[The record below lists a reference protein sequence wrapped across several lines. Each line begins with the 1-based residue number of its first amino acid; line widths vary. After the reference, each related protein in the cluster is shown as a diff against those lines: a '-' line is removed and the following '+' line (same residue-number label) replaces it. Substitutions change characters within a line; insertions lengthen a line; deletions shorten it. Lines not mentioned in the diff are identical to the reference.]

1 MGRCH
6 GGPFISPPSSLVTA
20 HGDMGSSLEGQ
31 VTVRNRQMNH
41 QQKNKKSDNA
51 TKRTDK
57 QTDKRTDT
65 KTKRTDSRTDKRTD
79 PMTKRTDKRTDT
91 IELRKLGTPSEDELL
106 ASSQETVDDKA
117 VGHSTPS
124 TINQPITS
132 ADAKGQKRQYPK
144 KGPSRYKLYQRSLAI
159 LGRISK
165 NEAEG
170 KTHPKDAADKA
181 RCQKVVDEYLAFQ
194 ATQKAEAVKRNRS
207 QDEGCKTA
215 KKLKTSHTALTPKP
229 AKRAFNEVAR
239 DHLQTALVDELTNRG
254 KPALERWSEIEAR
267 LSRIVVDHVMASPQ
281 GQVPGY
287 DSMEVVRGYR
297 VIKCDDQFSVDFLQ
311 NAISKI
317 QSDWEGLRLKLIPA
331 SEIPRR
337 PRARIWIPNMEFEAK
352 QLIPYLQ
359 AHNRTVPMDD
369 WSIIKA
375 EAPQK
380 NSVSFLLQI
389 SEESI
394 EPLGKVD
401 NKLRFGVRKA
411 HLKLFRS
418 ANPEDEQD
426 EVDDA
431 NELLMGMQLE
441 EAGSTQNDGANE
453 QHTGMQL
460 DAPKNDQ

>member
-1 MGRCH
+1 
-6 GGPFISPPSSLVTA
+6 
-20 HGDMGSSLEGQ
+20 
-31 VTVRNRQMNH
+31 MNKD
-41 QQKNKKSDNA
+41 QKQTKTSGNA
-51 TKRTDK
+51 TKK
-57 QTDKRTDT
+57 TDKRTDT
-65 KTKRTDSRTDKRTD
+65 NPKRTDIRTHPLTQQMDKWT
-79 PMTKRTDKRTDT
+79 TRTDT
-91 IELRKLGTPSEDELL
+91 SELRKLGTSSEDELL
-106 ASSQETVDDKA
+106 ASSQETVDGKA

-124 TINQPITS
+124 TLNQPSTS
-132 ADAKGQKRQYPK
+132 ANAKGQKRQNAK
-144 KGPSRYKLYQRSLAI
+144 KGPSRYKLYQRSLTI
-159 LGRISK
+159 LGRIRK

-170 KTHPKDAADKA
+170 KAHPKDAVDKA

-207 QDEGCKTA
+207 QDESDKPT
-215 KKLKTSHTALTPKP
+215 KKPKVSVHTASIPKP
-229 AKRAFNEVAR
+229 TKRSFNEVAR
-239 DHLQTALVDELTNRG
+239 DHLQIALVDELTNRG
-254 KPALERWSEIEAR
+254 KPASDKWSEIEAR
-267 LSRIVVDHVMASPQ
+267 LSRIVVDHVMANPEN
-281 GQVPGY
+281 QVPGF

-297 VIKCDDQFSVDFLQ
+297 VIKCDDQLSLNFLQ
-311 NAISKI
+311 TVVGKI

-401 NKLRFGVRKA
+401 NKLRFGVRKTQ
-411 HLKLFRS
+411 LKIFRS

-426 EVDDA
+426 EVDGA
-431 NELLMGMQLE
+431 NELLTCMQLDD
-441 EAGSTQNDGANE
+441 AASTKNDGANE
-453 QHTGMQL
+453 QHPEVQL
-460 DAPKNDQ
+460 DDAVKL

>member
-1 MGRCH
+1 
-6 GGPFISPPSSLVTA
+6 
-20 HGDMGSSLEGQ
+20 
-31 VTVRNRQMNH
+31 
-41 QQKNKKSDNA
+41 
-51 TKRTDK
+51 
-57 QTDKRTDT
+57 
-65 KTKRTDSRTDKRTD
+65 
-79 PMTKRTDKRTDT
+79 
-91 IELRKLGTPSEDELL
+91 
-106 ASSQETVDDKA
+106 
-117 VGHSTPS
+117 
-124 TINQPITS
+124 
-132 ADAKGQKRQYPK
+132 
-144 KGPSRYKLYQRSLAI
+144 
-159 LGRISK
+159 
-165 NEAEG
+165 
-170 KTHPKDAADKA
+170 
-181 RCQKVVDEYLAFQ
+181 
-194 ATQKAEAVKRNRS
+194 
-207 QDEGCKTA
+207 
-215 KKLKTSHTALTPKP
+215 
-229 AKRAFNEVAR
+229 
-239 DHLQTALVDELTNRG
+239 
-254 KPALERWSEIEAR
+254 
-267 LSRIVVDHVMASPQ
+267 
-281 GQVPGY
+281 
-287 DSMEVVRGYR
+287 
-297 VIKCDDQFSVDFLQ
+297 
-311 NAISKI
+311 
-317 QSDWEGLRLKLIPA
+317 
-331 SEIPRR
+331 
-337 PRARIWIPNMEFEAK
+337 MEFEAK